1 MHQPVV
7 ASYCN
12 TFLKR
17 EMQHIYRQ
25 VTGLREFRTFIMT
38 KSRENADAFPFPNI
52 EVLPRPRINF
62 LCGFREVPP
71 TDGAGLL
78 SRRV

>member
-1 MHQPVV
+1 MTHKIGLANTPDGDLLEDFMPQPIV

-17 EMQHIYRQ
+17 EMRHIYRQ
-25 VTGLREFRTFIMT
+25 VTGLREFQTFVMT
-38 KSRENADAFPFPNI
+38 KSRENADIFPFPDL

-62 LCGFREVPP
+62 L
-71 TDGAGLL
+71 
-78 SRRV
+78 

>member
-38 KSRENADAFPFPNI
+38 KSR
-52 EVLPRPRINF
+52 
-62 LCGFREVPP
+62 
-71 TDGAGLL
+71 
-78 SRRV
+78 